1 MCHTMRRKRIFP
13 LEIAV
18 IWAACRQALMSRR
31 LAEAGS
37 LRGQRGIRQ
46 ILRTS
51 TKLNYDDDGATRVG
65 RLVWLAAAL
74 AMLVLGCAMVGPDY
88 VRPPVQVEQT
98 WLDTGDKRVQTAA
111 AEYKDWWQA
120 FKDPALNQLIDTAY
134 RENLTLRIAG
144 VRVLGARAQL
154 GIVTGQLYPQSQQAT
169 GSLQKMRVSPGEIIS
184 GSTTSSSSFAGM
196 SLAQAQVGLTASW
209 EIDFWGKFRRAIQ
222 SADAS
227 LQATIADYDNV
238 LVSLTA
244 DMASSY
250 ILMRTLEKRLSIAN
264 ENVRIQTESL
274 QIAQARFSGG
284 TTSERD
290 VEQAKTILANTQAT
304 IPTLEAQVRQT
315 KNALS
320 VLLGLPPQDLAN
332 LFKGKAIIPAP
343 PPQVAVGIPG
353 DLIRRRPD
361 IRAAEFRAAAQCDQI
376 GVSKAQ
382 LFPAFSLTG
391 TFGPQATDVGTATL
405 ADIFNWR
412 NRSGSMGPTVQWNIL
427 NYGQITNSVR
437 FQDAKFQE
445 LLITYQNTVLKAQQ
459 EVEDNLVAFLK
470 AQERARFL
478 SDSTTAAMR
487 SLELAVIQYR
497 EGITDFT
504 TVLTAQQALLS
515 EQDSLATTL
524 GDISRNL
531 VGVYRALGGG
541 WEIREGHDF
550 VPAEIRQTMAER
562 TNWGRLLAP
571 AAVAVVPTPEAQGRL
586 IRTPDW

>member
-1 MCHTMRRKRIFP
+1 MGK
-13 LEIAV
+13 
-18 IWAACRQALMSRR
+18 R
-31 LAEAGS
+31 LAEAES
-37 LRGQRGIRQ
+37 LGGQRGSNGQ
-46 ILRTS
+46 ILRT
-51 TKLNYDDDGATRVG
+51 TTELNCDEASASRVG
-65 RLVWLAAAL
+65 RLVWLVAGL
-74 AMLVLGCAMVGPDY
+74 AILVLGCTMVGPDY

-98 WLDTGDKRVQTAA
+98 WLDTADKRVQTASA
-111 AEYKDWWQA
+111 DYKDWWQA

-169 GSLQKMRVSPGEIIS
+169 GSLQKQRVSPGGVVG
-184 GSTTSSSSFAGM
+184 GSPQSSSSFGGM

-244 DMASSY
+244 DVASSY
-250 ILMRTLEKRLSIAN
+250 ILMRTLEKRLAIAN

-290 VEQAKTILANTQAT
+290 VQQAKTILANTQAT
-304 IPTLEAQVRQT
+304 IPTLESQVRQAQ
-315 KNALS
+315 NALC
-320 VLLGLPPQDLAN
+320 VLLGLPPTNLADR
-332 LFKGKAIIPAP
+332 LKGKAEIPAP
-343 PPQVAVGIPG
+343 PPQVAVGIPA
-353 DLIRRRPD
+353 DLLRRRPD
-361 IRAAEFRAAAQCDQI
+361 IRSAELRAVAQCSRI
-376 GVSKAQ
+376 GVAKAD
-382 LFPAFSLTG
+382 LYPAFSLTG
-391 TFGPQATDVGTATL
+391 TVGFQASDVANFYMGDLFQWRSRSAGFGPS
-405 ADIFNWR
+405 F
-412 NRSGSMGPTVQWNIL
+412 QWNL
-427 NYGQITNSVR
+427 FNYGRIANQVRVQDAR
-437 FQDAKFQE
+437 FQEA
-445 LLITYQNTVLKAQQ
+445 LIAYQNSILKAQQ

-487 SLELAVIQYR
+487 SLELAILQYR

-541 WEIREGHDF
+541 WEIREGQDF
-550 VPAEIRQTMAER
+550 VPESIKETMARR

-571 AAVAVVPTPEAQGRL
+571 APVALAPEGQRRL

>member
-1 MCHTMRRKRIFP
+1 LGEAASAGTRRGSNGEILQTTTELMRGKIS
-13 LEIAV
+13 
-18 IWAACRQALMSRR
+18 QRR
-31 LAEAGS
+31 VS
-37 LRGQRGIRQ
+37 
-46 ILRTS
+46 
-51 TKLNYDDDGATRVG
+51 
-65 RLVWLAAAL
+65 RLVGLVAGLAL
-74 AMLVLGCAMVGPDY
+74 LVMGCVMVGPDY
-88 VRPPVQVEQT
+88 VRPPVQVEET
-98 WLDTGDKRVQTAA
+98 WMDTADKRVHTAPA
-111 AEYKDWWQA
+111 DYKDWWQA

-144 VRVLGARAQL
+144 VRVLAARAQL
-154 GIVTGQLYPQSQQAT
+154 GIVTGQLYPQTQQAT
-169 GSLQKMRVSPGEIIS
+169 GSLQKERISPGGAVTS
-184 GSTTSSSSFAGM
+184 SPQSSSSFGGL
-196 SLAQAQVGLTASW
+196 SLLSAQVGLTASW
-209 EIDFWGKFRRAIQ
+209 ELDFWGKFRRAIQ

-244 DMASSY
+244 DVANSY
-250 ILMRTLEKRLSIAN
+250 IVMRTLEKRLAIAN

-274 QIAQARFSGG
+274 EIAQARFLGG

-304 IPTLEAQVRQT
+304 IPTLESQVRQT
-315 KNALS
+315 KNALC
-320 VLLGLPPQDLAN
+320 VLLGLPPRELAN
-332 LFKGKAIIPAP
+332 LLKGKAIIPAP

-353 DLIRRRPD
+353 DLMRRRPD

-391 TFGPQATDVGTATL
+391 TFGPQATDAGTASLSDMFT
-405 ADIFNWR
+405 WR
-412 NRSGSMGPTVQWNIL
+412 NRAGSMGPTVQWNIL
-427 NYGQITNSVR
+427 NYGQITNNVR
-437 FQDAKFQE
+437 FQDARFQE
-445 LLITYQNTVLKAQQ
+445 ALMAYQNSVLKAQQ

-470 AQERARFL
+470 AQERAGFL

-487 SLELAVIQYR
+487 SLELAVLQYR

-515 EQDSLATTL
+515 EQDSLAVTL

-541 WEIREGHDF
+541 WEIREGQDF
-550 VPAEIRQTMAER
+550 VPAEVKETMARR

-571 AAVAVVPTPEAQGRL
+571 AAVAPAAAAPTPEGQGRL
-586 IRTPDW
+586 IRAPDW

>member
-1 MCHTMRRKRIFP
+1 
-13 LEIAV
+13 
-18 IWAACRQALMSRR
+18 
-31 LAEAGS
+31 
-37 LRGQRGIRQ
+37 
-46 ILRTS
+46 LRTS
-51 TKLNYDDDGATRVG
+51 TELNCDEAGASRVG
-65 RLVWLAAAL
+65 RLIWLAAGL
-74 AMLVLGCAMVGPDY
+74 AMLVMGCAMVGPDY

-98 WLDTGDKRVQTAA
+98 WLDTGDKRVQTAT

-134 RENLTLRIAG
+134 RENLSLRIAG

-169 GSLQKMRVSPGEIIS
+169 GSLQKMRISPGEVVS
-184 GSTTSSSSFAGM
+184 GSTQSSSSFAGM
-196 SLAQAQVGLTASW
+196 SLAQAQAGLTASW

-244 DMASSY
+244 DVASNY
-250 ILMRTLEKRLSIAN
+250 ILMRTLEKRLAIAN

-304 IPTLEAQVRQT
+304 IPTLESQVRQT

-320 VLLGLPPQDLAN
+320 VLLGMPPHDLAN

-343 PPQVAVGIPG
+343 PPQVAVGIPA

-391 TFGPQATDVGTATL
+391 TFGPQATDVGAATL
-405 ADIFNWR
+405 ANIFNWR

-445 LLITYQNTVLKAQQ
+445 LLITYQNSVLKAQQ

-586 IRTPDW
+586 IRAPDW

>member
-1 MCHTMRRKRIFP
+1 MSGEISQRRI
-13 LEIAV
+13 
-18 IWAACRQALMSRR
+18 S
-31 LAEAGS
+31 
-37 LRGQRGIRQ
+37 
-46 ILRTS
+46 
-51 TKLNYDDDGATRVG
+51 
-65 RLVWLAAAL
+65 RLVGLVAGL
-74 AMLVLGCAMVGPDY
+74 AMLVMGCVMVGPDY

-98 WLDTGDKRVQTAA
+98 WMDTADKRVHTASA
-111 AEYKDWWQA
+111 DYKDWWQA

-144 VRVLGARAQL
+144 VRVLAARAQL
-154 GIVTGQLYPQSQQAT
+154 GIVTGQLYPQTQQAT
-169 GSLQKMRVSPGEIIS
+169 GSLQKERISPGGVVT
-184 GSTTSSSSFAGM
+184 GSPQSSSSFGGL
-196 SLAQAQVGLTASW
+196 SLLSAQVGLTASW
-209 EIDFWGKFRRAIQ
+209 ELDFWGKFRRAIQ

-227 LQATIADYDNV
+227 LQATMADYDNV

-244 DMASSY
+244 DVANSY
-250 ILMRTLEKRLSIAN
+250 ILMRTLEKRLAIAN

-274 QIAQARFSGG
+274 QIAEARFLGG

-304 IPTLEAQVRQT
+304 IPTLESQVRQT
-315 KNALS
+315 KNALC
-320 VLLGLPPQDLAN
+320 VLLGLPPRELAN
-332 LFKGKAIIPAP
+332 LLKGKAVIPAP

-353 DLIRRRPD
+353 DLMRRRPD

-382 LFPAFSLTG
+382 LFPAFSLIG
-391 TFGPQATDVGTATL
+391 TFGPQSTDVGTASL
-405 ADIFNWR
+405 SDMFNWR
-412 NRSGSMGPTVQWNIL
+412 NRAGSMGPTVQWNIL
-427 NYGQITNSVR
+427 NYGQITNNVR
-437 FQDAKFQE
+437 FQDARFQE
-445 LLITYQNTVLKAQQ
+445 LLIAYQNSVLKAQQ

-487 SLELAVIQYR
+487 SLELAVLQYR

-515 EQDSLATTL
+515 EQDSLAVTL

-541 WEIREGHDF
+541 WEIREGQDF
-550 VPAEIRQTMAER
+550 VPAEVKETMARR

-571 AAVAVVPTPEAQGRL
+571 AAVAPAPEGQGRL
-586 IRTPDW
+586 IRAPDW

>member
-1 MCHTMRRKRIFP
+1 MGRRAGQAPIGNSCG
-13 LEIAV
+13 LECPGV
-18 IWAACRQALMSRR
+18 RKGRN
-31 LAEAGS
+31 G
-37 LRGQRGIRQ
+37 Q
-46 ILRTS
+46 ILPTTTEQRRYAIS
-51 TKLNYDDDGATRVG
+51 AG
-65 RLVWLAAAL
+65 RISRLLGLAAGL
-74 AMLVLGCAMVGPDY
+74 AILLLGCTMVGPDY
-88 VRPPVQVEQT
+88 VRPPVQTEQT
-98 WLDTGDKRVQTAA
+98 WLDAGDKRVQTASA
-111 AEYKDWWQA
+111 DYKDWWQA

-144 VRVLGARAQL
+144 VRVLAARAQL

-169 GSLQKMRVSPGEIIS
+169 GSLQKERISPGGIVS
-184 GSTTSSSSFAGM
+184 GSPVSSSSFGGM
-196 SLAQAQVGLTASW
+196 SLLSAQVGLTASW
-209 EIDFWGKFRRAIQ
+209 ELDFWGKFRRAIQ

-244 DMASSY
+244 DVAGNY
-250 ILMRTLEKRLSIAN
+250 ILMRTLEKRLAIAN

-274 QIAQARFSGG
+274 QIAQARFLGG

-304 IPTLEAQVRQT
+304 IPTLETQVRQT
-315 KNALS
+315 KNALC
-320 VLLGLPPQDLAN
+320 VLLGLPPRDLAN
-332 LFKGKAIIPAP
+332 LLAGKAVIPAP
-343 PPQVAVGIPG
+343 PLQVAVGIPAE
-353 DLIRRRPD
+353 LIRRRPD

-391 TFGPQATDVGTATL
+391 TFGPQATDVGKASL
-405 ADIFNWR
+405 ADLFNWR
-412 NRSGSMGPTVQWNIL
+412 NRAGSMGPTLQWNIL
-427 NYGQITNSVR
+427 NYGQITNDVR
-437 FQDAKFQE
+437 FQDARFQE
-445 LLITYQNTVLKAQQ
+445 LLIAYQNSVLKAQQ

-478 SDSTTAAMR
+478 SDSTSAAMR
-487 SLELAVIQYR
+487 SLELAVLQYR

-541 WEIREGHDF
+541 WEIREGQDF
-550 VPAEIRQTMAER
+550 VPAEVREAMAKR

-571 AAVAVVPTPEAQGRL
+571 VAVAPAPDGQRRL
-586 IRTPDW
+586 IRAPDW

>member
-1 MCHTMRRKRIFP
+1 LHTTT
-13 LEIAV
+13 
-18 IWAACRQALMSRR
+18 Q
-31 LAEAGS
+31 
-37 LRGQRGIRQ
+37 
-46 ILRTS
+46 
-51 TKLNYDDDGATRVG
+51 LNCDGAGTGRVA
-65 RLVWLAAAL
+65 RLVWLVAGL
-74 AMLVLGCAMVGPDY
+74 AVLVLGCTMVGPDY

-98 WLDTGDKRVQTAA
+98 WLDTGDKRVHTSP
-111 AEYKDWWQA
+111 AEYKNWWQA

-169 GSLQKMRVSPGEIIS
+169 GSLQKVRISPGDVAS
-184 GSTTSSSSFAGM
+184 GSSSSSSAFGGM

-244 DMASSY
+244 DVASNY
-250 ILMRTLEKRLSIAN
+250 VLMRTLEKRLAIAN

-304 IPTLEAQVRQT
+304 IPTLESQLRQT

-320 VLLGLPPQDLAN
+320 VLLGLPPHDLAN
-332 LFKGKAIIPAP
+332 LIKGKAVIPAP
-343 PPQVAVGIPG
+343 PPQVAVGIPA

-405 ADIFNWR
+405 ADMFNWR
-412 NRSGSMGPTVQWNIL
+412 NRAGSMGPTLQWNIL
-427 NYGQITNSVR
+427 NYGQITNNVR

-445 LLITYQNTVLKAQQ
+445 LLISYQNSVLKAQQ

-470 AQERARFL
+470 AQERAIFL
-478 SDSTTAAMR
+478 SDSTSAAMR

-504 TVLTAQQALLS
+504 TVLTAQQALLN

-550 VPAEIRQTMAER
+550 VPAEIRETMAKR

-571 AAVAVVPTPEAQGRL
+571 AAVAAVPSPEAQGRL
-586 IRTPDW
+586 IRAPDW